1 VLARKHRR
9 LEAIRKLRIGADS
22 VEGVLRSNCD
32 DGKLQFIFQM
42 FDDVQEPLLANRV
55 PCQQMMDHLFEQ
67 APYLRRTL

>member
-1 VLARKHRR
+1 
-9 LEAIRKLRIGADS
+9 
-22 VEGVLRSNCD
+22 
-32 DGKLQFIFQM
+32 M